1 MASEVQIK
9 LIIESIQ
16 NGEQPSIRSAAPTHD
31 VVIF

>member
-16 NGEQPSIRSAAPTHD
+16 NGEQPSIRIEQKF
-31 VVIF
+31 IFLFTY